1 VRVQRVVSPRG
12 GPVSWTVIGADHRPV
27 PAIDGYLAWLSHVES
42 SPNTVRAYA
51 GDLKAY
57 WTFLELRGASWERPT
72 LELLGEFTAWLRQP
86 ADNVVVLPTGRPHRS
101 TKTVNRML
109 CAVAGFYEY
118 HARNGVEFGRALS
131 DERRAGRGSYKPFL
145 HGIAQARARGR
156 VGRLREQRRLPQV
169 LTVEQVRVVIGAQ
182 DRLRD
187 RFLFGL
193 LALTGMRVGQ
203 ALGLRHGDFV
213 TQERRIEIVARE
225 DNANGARGKGGEG
238 SVPVTGGLVRCY
250 SDYMHEEYGALDSDY
265 VFVNLWGGQ
274 VGRAMTY
281 GNVDELVR
289 RTRRRVG
296 FHFTAHMLRHTYAT
310 LARRGGVP
318 IEVLSKLL
326 THRSVETT
334 NATYVH
340 PTAEDL
346 RAELERAGVW
356 ASLGE
361 LL

>member
-1 VRVQRVVSPRG
+1 MSPSG
-12 GPVSWTVIGADHRPV
+12 GSVSWTVIGGDRRPV
-27 PAIDGYLAWLSHVES
+27 AAIESYLAWLSHIER

-51 GDLKAY
+51 GDLKTY
-57 WTFLELRGASWERPT
+57 WAFLAARGASWDDPS
-72 LELLGEFTAWLRQP
+72 LELLGEFTAWLRRP
-86 ADNVVVLPTGRPHRS
+86 ADNVVVLPAAPAYRS

-109 CAVAGFYEY
+109 SAVAGFYEY
-118 HARNGVEFGRALS
+118 HVRNGVEFARELT
-131 DERRAGRGSYKPFL
+131 DERRSGRGSYRPFL
-145 HGIAQARARGR
+145 HGIARSKARGR

-169 LTVEQVRVVIGAQ
+169 LSVEQLRAVIGAQ
-182 DRLRD
+182 ERLRD
-187 RFLFGL
+187 RFLFGS

-203 ALGLRHGDFV
+203 ALGLRHCDFV
-213 TQERRIEIVARE
+213 TQERRIELVARD

-238 SVPVTGGLVRCY
+238 SIPVTGGLVRLY

-265 VFVNLWGGQ
+265 IFVNLWGGQ
-274 VGRAMTY
+274 IGRAMTY
-281 GNVDELVR
+281 ANVDELVR

-296 FHFTAHMLRHTYAT
+296 FHFTAHTLRHTYAT

-326 THRSVETT
+326 THRSVQTT
-334 NATYVH
+334 NAIYVH
-340 PTAEDL
+340 ATAEDL

>member
-1 VRVQRVVSPRG
+1 VRVQRVLSSG
-12 GPVSWTVIGADHRPV
+12 LAESWTVIGDDLRPV
-27 PAIDGYLAWLSHVES
+27 PAIESYLAWLSHIER

-51 GDLKAY
+51 SDLKWF
-57 WTFLELRGASWERPT
+57 WTFLEARGASWKQPS

-86 ADNVVVLPTGRPHRS
+86 ADNVVVLATGRPHRS

-109 CAVAGFYEY
+109 TAVAGIYEY
-118 HARNGVEFGRALS
+118 HARNGVEFARALS
-131 DERRAGRGSYKPFL
+131 DERRSGRGSYKPFL
-145 HGIAQARARGR
+145 HGIAHAKARGR
-156 VGRLREQRRLPQV
+156 VGRLREPRRLPQT
-169 LTVEQVRVVIGAQ
+169 LAVEQLRAVIDAQ
-182 DRLRD
+182 TRLRD

-203 ALGLRHGDFV
+203 ALGLRHCDFV

-265 VFVNLWGGQ
+265 IFVNLWGGQ
-274 VGRAMTY
+274 IGRAMSY
-281 GNVDELVR
+281 ANVDELVR

-296 FHFTAHMLRHTYAT
+296 FHFTAHTLRHTYAT

-334 NATYVH
+334 NAIYVH
-340 PTAEDL
+340 ATAEDL